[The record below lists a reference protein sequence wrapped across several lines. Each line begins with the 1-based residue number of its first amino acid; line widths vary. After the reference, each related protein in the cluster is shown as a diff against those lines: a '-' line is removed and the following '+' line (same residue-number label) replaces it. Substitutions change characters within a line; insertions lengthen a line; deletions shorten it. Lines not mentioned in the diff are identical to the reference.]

1 MQERFLQRVVWIME
15 SRLGVRA
22 ADAKTPSHY
31 HYMYP
36 PTLSPVCVGLQ
47 HHSKEHYCAAEEVG
61 QRDRRHLNHWSGSP
75 LDRSVCIEMLA
86 VVGTSMQSATRGGGL
101 ASACQPKGGWQAWQL
116 PSRRRNAAFS
126 AMEMLL
132 CHGRRVPTTTL
143 HAALHYR
150 ALSLNPNLTKP
161 NYKLQR

>member
-86 VVGTSMQSATRGGGL
+86 VVGTSMQSATRGGGFGQCL
-101 ASACQPKGGWQAWQL
+101 PAKGGVAGM
-116 PSRRRNAAFS
+116 AAAQS
-126 AMEMLL
+126 TKKCGLL
-132 CHGRRVPTTTL
+132 CHGNAPLPWWYPTL
-143 HAALHYR
+143 APLPC
-150 ALSLNPNLTKP
+150 SM
-161 NYKLQR
+161 